1 MPIFDTTHA
10 DLVVALIGEKSD
22 TQPIFG
28 LMPQKI
34 AVVHFEDSNA
44 CLAKFKI
51 GRPFPAEFI
60 LLDTT
65 ISVEESERFLVNF
78 RSDSA
83 FKKIPV
89 VVLVDSDDD
98 ETAQKFGALGANS
111 SLAKQ
116 DVLADQ
122 GNLSQ
127 IITDYW
133 MGG

>member
-10 DLVVALIGEKSD
+10 DLVVAHIGERSD
-22 TQPIFG
+22 VQPIFG

-34 AVVHFEDSNA
+34 AVVHFSDSNT
-44 CLAKFKI
+44 CLAKFKA

-65 ISVEESERFLVNF
+65 NCVEESERFLVDF

-98 ETAQKFGALGANS
+98 ETSQKYGDLGANS
-111 SLAKQ
+111 ILAKQ

-133 MGG
+133 MSG